1 MSRLAKRSFD
11 LAVAALLLVAL
22 SPLLALIALLI
33 KLTSRGPIF
42 FIDERVG
49 QSGRVFSM
57 YKFRTMI
64 PNAAAVGLGRAVK
77 QNDDRITRIGR
88 WLRAWSLDELPQVIN
103 ILRGDMSVIG
113 PRPAIPSQVALYG
126 DFERRRLRVRPG
138 VTGWAQVNGRNAIEW
153 PRRIE
158 LDLEYIERMSL
169 ALDLRVMLQTI
180 PSVLTGGD
188 MIAGRDYWKE
198 KAREREAARHGE

>member
-1 MSRLAKRSFD
+1 MSRLSKRSFD
-11 LAVAALLLVAL
+11 LAVAGLLLVAL

-49 QSGRVFSM
+49 RSGQVFSM

-88 WLRAWSLDELPQVIN
+88 WLRAWSLDELPQLIN
-103 ILRGDMSVIG
+103 ILRGDMSIVG
-113 PRPAIPSQVALYG
+113 PRPAIPGQVALYG
-126 DFERRRLRVRPG
+126 DFERLRLRVRPG
-138 VTGWAQVNGRNAIEW
+138 VTGWAQVNGRNNLSWEQRIQYDNWYIDHWSW
-153 PRRIE
+153 P
-158 LDLEYIERMSL
+158 LDLKILWRT
-169 ALDLRVMLQTI
+169 VG
-180 PSVLTGGD
+180 VLL
-188 MIAGRDYWKE
+188 K
-198 KAREREAARHGE
+198 REGLYGVDGVTPTFKGE

>member
-1 MSRLAKRSFD
+1 MSRLSKRSFD
-11 LAVAALLLVAL
+11 LAVAGLLLVAL
-22 SPLLALIALLI
+22 SPLLALTALLI

-49 QSGRVFSM
+49 RSGRVFSM

-88 WLRAWSLDELPQVIN
+88 WLRAWSLDELPQLIN
-103 ILRGDMSVIG
+103 ILRGDMSIIG

-126 DFERRRLRVRPG
+126 DFERLRLRVRPG
-138 VTGWAQVNGRNAIEW
+138 VTGWAQVNGRNNLSWEQRIQYDNWYIDHWSW
-153 PRRIE
+153 P
-158 LDLEYIERMSL
+158 LDLKILWRT
-169 ALDLRVMLQTI
+169 VG
-180 PSVLTGGD
+180 VLL
-188 MIAGRDYWKE
+188 K
-198 KAREREAARHGE
+198 REGLYGVDGVTPTFKGE